1 MPIETCMG
9 TAYYY
14 YEIIG
19 LLFIS
24 LLIGFVIGA
33 IVEKLREE

>member
-9 TAYYY
+9 TAYYL

-19 LLFIS
+19 LMFIS
-24 LLIGFVIGA
+24 LFIGFVIGS
-33 IVEKLREE
+33 IVEKLKES